1 MIWFLLFYFRDG
13 KWFVILF
20 WGIWLRKFYYFEDG
34 IEFIDFDEEN
44 ENEMI
49 VLFEE
54 GGLEM
59 S

>member
-1 MIWFLLFYFRDG
+1 MICYF
-13 KWFVILF
+13 V
-20 WGIWLRKFYYFEDG
+20 LRNLVKKFYYFEDG